1 MRDTSNTS
9 NTNSTNS
16 TNSTSGTNA
25 TRDSDGAHAPGKRAG
40 ARSSRLSLLT
50 AAAASALLSVVGPA
64 HAAPV
69 KDPLPADI
77 PDYQA
82 ALDAVKS
89 TDVRNAVCRFLRT
102 PVPTGD
108 AGGPVQTI
116 PETAEPCQSLPVFT
130 IKDPVAL
137 NEITPGF
144 VAGTAQPLPT
154 EAVKLT
160 QLVSSLS
167 TTVNGRNATV
177 MLAPTQGGG
186 WHLAAVRDGDSDA
199 TYAGQAT
206 LGTLVFSEPQIRGWY
221 RLKITT
227 VEPLNDQARQGLGG
241 QASVSLGDYQKLV
254 KARYADKLPG
264 SAYDSTGYS
273 SGYSLARTEDDAD
286 APASAL
292 LLGGGSSAA
301 VVLAGGAL
309 VLRRRRRASTH

>member
-1 MRDTSNTS
+1 MRDTS
-9 NTNSTNS
+9 
-16 TNSTSGTNA
+16 GTKM
-25 TRDSDGAHAPGKRAG
+25 SSKRA
-40 ARSSRLSLLT
+40 ASRFSRLSIVI
-50 AAAASALLSVVGPA
+50 AVSASALLSVVGPT
-64 HAAPV
+64 HAVPA

-82 ALDAVKS
+82 ALNAVKS
-89 TDVRNAVCRFLRT
+89 TDVRNTVCRFLRT
-102 PVPTGD
+102 PVPTGG
-108 AGGPVQTI
+108 AGEPVQAI
-116 PETAEPCQSLPVFT
+116 PETAEPCQGLPVFT

-154 EAVKLT
+154 EAIKLT

-199 TYAGQAT
+199 AYASKAT
-206 LGTLVFSEPQIRGWY
+206 VGTLVFTEPQIRGWY
-221 RLKITT
+221 QLKLTT

-241 QASVSLGDYQKLV
+241 QASVSLTDYQKLV

-264 SAYDSTGYS
+264 SEYDAKGYS
-273 SGYSLARTEDDAD
+273 SGYSLQGTEDDA
-286 APASAL
+286 PSSTL
-292 LLGGGSSAA
+292 LLAGSSGTALA
-301 VVLAGGAL
+301 LAGGAV
-309 VLRRRRRASTH
+309 VLRRRRRASTR

>member
-1 MRDTSNTS
+1 MRDI
-9 NTNSTNS
+9 
-16 TNSTSGTNA
+16 SGTGMP
-25 TRDSDGAHAPGKRAG
+25 SERA
-40 ARSSRLSLLT
+40 ASRLSRLSVVI
-50 AAAASALLSVVGPA
+50 AVSASALLSVVGPTY
-64 HAAPV
+64 AAPA

-108 AGGPVQTI
+108 AGTPVQPI
-116 PETAEPCQSLPVFT
+116 PETAEPCQGLPIFT
-130 IKDPVAL
+130 IKDPLAR

-144 VAGTAQPLPT
+144 AAGTAQPLPT

-177 MLAPTQGGG
+177 MLAPTRGGG

-199 TYAGQAT
+199 TYAGKAT
-206 LGTLVFSEPQIRGWY
+206 AGTLVFTEPQIRGWY
-221 RLKITT
+221 QLKLLT

-241 QASVSLGDYQKLV
+241 KTSVSLSEYQKLV
-254 KARYADKLPG
+254 KARYADKQPG
-264 SAYDSTGYS
+264 SEYDAKGYS
-273 SGYSLARTEDDAD
+273 SGYSLRGTEDDD
-286 APASAL
+286 ASSSTL
-292 LLGGGSSAA
+292 L
-301 VVLAGGAL
+301 LAGGSGTAL
-309 VLRRRRRASTH
+309 ALVGGAAVLRRRRRTSTG

>member
-1 MRDTSNTS
+1 MRDTSGTRTS
-9 NTNSTNS
+9 S
-16 TNSTSGTNA
+16 
-25 TRDSDGAHAPGKRAG
+25 KRA
-40 ARSSRLSLLT
+40 ASRSSRLSIAIALST
-50 AAAASALLSVVGPA
+50 SALLSVVGPA
-64 HAAPV
+64 HAAPA

-89 TDVRNAVCRFLRT
+89 ADVRNAVCRFLRT
-102 PVPTGD
+102 PVPTGG
-108 AGGPVQTI
+108 AGGSVQTI
-116 PETAEPCQSLPVFT
+116 PEAAEPCQGLPAFT

-154 EAVKLT
+154 EAIKLT

-199 TYAGQAT
+199 TYASKAT
-206 LGTLVFSEPQIRGWY
+206 VGTLVFTEPQIRGWY
-221 RLKITT
+221 QLKLTT

-241 QASVSLGDYQKLV
+241 QASVSLSDYQKLV

-264 SAYDSTGYS
+264 SEYDTKGYS
-273 SGYSLARTEDDAD
+273 SGYDPKHKGDDASSST
-286 APASAL
+286 PL
-292 LLGGGSSAA
+292 LAGGSGAA
-301 VVLAGGAL
+301 LAALAGGA
-309 VLRRRRRASTH
+309 VTLRRRRRASTC

>member
-1 MRDTSNTS
+1 MVD
-9 NTNSTNS
+9 
-16 TNSTSGTNA
+16 TSGTK
-25 TRDSDGAHAPGKRAG
+25 TSGKRA
-40 ARSSRLSLLT
+40 ASRSSRLSLVI
-50 AAAASALLSVVGPA
+50 AVSASALLSVIGPT
-64 HAAPV
+64 HAAPA

-89 TDVRNAVCRFLRT
+89 TGVRNAVCRFLRT
-102 PVPTGD
+102 AVPTGG

-116 PETAEPCQSLPVFT
+116 PETAEPCEGLPVFT

-144 VAGTAQPLPT
+144 VAGTARPLPT
-154 EAVKLT
+154 EAIKLT

-167 TTVNGRNATV
+167 TTVNGRDATV

-199 TYAGQAT
+199 TYAGKAT
-206 LGTLVFSEPQIRGWY
+206 LGTLVFTEPQIRGWY
-221 RLKITT
+221 QLKLTT

-241 QASVSLGDYQKLV
+241 EASVSLSDYQKLV

-264 SAYDSTGYS
+264 SEYDAKGYS
-273 SGYSLARTEDDAD
+273 SGYSLQRTEDDA
-286 APASAL
+286 PSSTL
-292 LLGGGSSAA
+292 LLAGGSGTALA
-301 VVLAGGAL
+301 LAGGAA
-309 VLRRRRRASTH
+309 VLHRRRRASTR